1 MKGNLIGIMRY
12 FRICFLA
19 LLTIYAFL
27 LACSIKEKP
36 KEVSLI
42 EYMGW
47 GFSVQLPKDTTV
59 QKKTP
64 IDFDIYSFNKYDN
77 VSPFLKAYVG
87 NHPNFPMI
95 PSGSTNL
102 EQIDIN
108 GLSAKSITWID
119 SKGLFGREILI
130 TLSQDV
136 KDPNYIHYWYN
147 ENSQSDKLLADQ
159 VILSTTKKN

>member
-1 MKGNLIGIMRY
+1 MVRYLRIYLIVLSTLYTFLSACGMKEKTGE
-12 FRICFLA
+12 
-19 LLTIYAFL
+19 AFL
-27 LACSIKEKP
+27 T
-36 KEVSLI
+36 
-42 EYMGW
+42 EYVGW
-47 GFSVQLPKDTTV
+47 GFSVQLPKDIMV

-64 IDFDIYSFNKYDN
+64 IDFDIYSFNKYGKA
-77 VSPFLKAYVG
+77 SPFLKAYVG

-147 ENSQSDKLLADQ
+147 ENSQSDKLLSDQ
-159 VILSTTKKN
+159 IILSTTKKN